1 MVNKFYLD
9 QSQREQ
15 QKQIEAKLKAG
26 ELIIN
31 NGNIILNPEW
41 SWTQEQARL
50 RKKYQAIKRE
60 WQQKQRKKQAEEQW
74 QKRWSRI
81 ESCLAELWKGE
92 KSM

>member
-31 NGNIILNPEW
+31 HGNLILNPEW

>member
-31 NGNIILNPEW
+31 YGNLILNPEW
-41 SWTQEQARL
+41 TWTQEQARL

-81 ESCLAELWKGE
+81 ESCLAELWKRE

>member
-15 QKQIEAKLKAG
+15 QKQIEAKLKTG

-31 NGNIILNPEW
+31 QGNLILNPEW
-41 SWTQEQARL
+41 TWTQEQARL

-81 ESCLAELWKGE
+81 ESCLAELWKRE

>member
-31 NGNIILNPEW
+31 HGNLILNPE
-41 SWTQEQARL
+41 
-50 RKKYQAIKRE
+50 
-60 WQQKQRKKQAEEQW
+60 
-74 QKRWSRI
+74 
-81 ESCLAELWKGE
+81 
-92 KSM
+92 

>member
-31 NGNIILNPEW
+31 QGNLILNPEW
-41 SWTQEQARL
+41 TWTQEQARL

-81 ESCLAELWKGE
+81 ESCLAELWKRE